1 MNYSTVAPTPDTKV
15 SLAEKIILIT
25 GAGAGIGEQIALGAA
40 RSGATVLLLGRQEEA
55 LNKVYDHII
64 REGGS
69 EPVVI
74 PMDLSELDEQQAN
87 QLSHM
92 IGDAFGRLDGLV
104 HNASLLGKLG
114 PIATANLSEWSQV
127 MNVNAFAPVILTKA
141 LLPLLNEAEA
151 ASIIFT
157 SSGVGRQAR
166 AFWGA
171 YSVSKFATEAI
182 AGILAAELETDGIRV
197 NCVNP
202 GATNTKM
209 RRAAFPGE
217 SPQTIASAESLVPAY
232 LFLLSEQAKRIHGAS
247 IDLQK

>member
-1 MNYSTVAPTPDTKV
+1 MKYSDIAPNTADV
-15 SLAEKIILIT
+15 SLRDKVILIT
-25 GAGAGIGEQIALGAA
+25 GSGAGIGEQLALGAA
-40 RSGATVLLLGRQEEA
+40 RAGAIVLLLGRREDA
-55 LNKVYDHII
+55 LNAVYDQIMS
-64 REGGS
+64 EGLA

-74 PMDLSELDEQQAN
+74 PMDLGTLDEQQAN

-127 MNVNAFAPVILTKA
+127 MTVNAFAPVVLTKA
-141 LLPLLNEAEA
+141 LLPLLRESQS

-171 YSVSKFATEAI
+171 YSASKFATEAI
-182 AGILAAELETDGIRV
+182 SGILAAELETDGIRV

-217 SPQTIASAESLVPAY
+217 SPESITSAASLAPAY
-232 LFLLSEQAKRIHGAS
+232 VFLLSEHANGIHGAS
-247 IDLQK
+247 IDLQR

>member
-1 MNYSTVAPTPDTKV
+1 MKYSDIAPFNTSVELSDKV
-15 SLAEKIILIT
+15 ILIT
-25 GAGAGIGEQIALGAA
+25 GAGAGIGEQLAIGAA
-40 RSGATVLLLGRQEEA
+40 RAGATVLLLGRNEVA
-55 LNKVYDHII
+55 LNGVYDQII
-64 REGGS
+64 GEGLA

-74 PMDLSELDEQQAN
+74 PMDLATLDEQQAN

-92 IGDAFGRLDGLV
+92 IGNAFGRLDGLV

-114 PIATANLSEWSQV
+114 PIATTNLSEWSQV
-127 MNVNAFAPVILTKA
+127 MNVNALAPVAITKA
-141 LLPLLNEAEA
+141 LLPLLNESQA

-171 YSVSKFATEAI
+171 YSASKFATEAI

-209 RRAAFPGE
+209 RRTAFPGE
-217 SPQTIASAESLVPAY
+217 SPDSNASAESLVPAY
-232 LFLLSEQAKRIHGAS
+232 LFLLSEYAKNIHGAS

>member
-1 MNYSTVAPTPDTKV
+1 MKYSDIAPKNADV
-15 SLAEKIILIT
+15 SLSDKVILIT
-25 GAGAGIGEQIALGAA
+25 GAGAGIGEQLALGAA
-40 RSGATVLLLGRQEEA
+40 RAGAIVLLLGRKEDA
-55 LNKVYDHII
+55 LNAVCDQII
-64 REGGS
+64 SEGLA

-74 PMDLSELDEQQAN
+74 PMDLGTLDEQQAN

-114 PIATANLSEWSQV
+114 PVATANLNEWSQV
-127 MNVNAFAPVILTKA
+127 MTVNAFAPVVLTKA
-141 LLPLLNEAEA
+141 LLPLLNESQG

-171 YSVSKFATEAI
+171 YSASKFATEAI
-182 AGILAAELETDGIRV
+182 SGILAAELETDGIRV

-217 SPQTIASAESLVPAY
+217 SPESIASAASLVPAY
-232 LFLLSEQAKRIHGAS
+232 VFLLSEQAKGIHGAS

>member
-1 MNYSTVAPTPDTKV
+1 MKYSDIAPKNADV
-15 SLAEKIILIT
+15 SLSDKVILIT
-25 GAGAGIGEQIALGAA
+25 GAGAGIGEQLALGAA
-40 RSGATVLLLGRQEEA
+40 RAGAIVLLLGRKEDA
-55 LNKVYDHII
+55 LNAVYDQII
-64 REGGS
+64 SEGLA

-74 PMDLSELDEQQAN
+74 PMDLGTLDEQQAN

-114 PIATANLSEWSQV
+114 PVATANLNEWSQV
-127 MNVNAFAPVILTKA
+127 MTVNAFAPVVLTKA
-141 LLPLLNEAEA
+141 LLPLLNESQG

-171 YSVSKFATEAI
+171 YSASKFATEAI
-182 AGILAAELETDGIRV
+182 SGILAAELETDGIRV

-217 SPQTIASAESLVPAY
+217 SPESIASAASLVPAY
-232 LFLLSEQAKRIHGAS
+232 VFLLSEQAKGIQGAS

>member
-1 MNYSTVAPTPDTKV
+1 MKYSDIAPNTADV
-15 SLAEKIILIT
+15 SLRDKVILIT
-25 GAGAGIGEQIALGAA
+25 GSGAGIGEQLALGAA
-40 RSGATVLLLGRQEEA
+40 RAGAIVLLLGRREDA
-55 LNKVYDHII
+55 LNAVYDQIMS
-64 REGGS
+64 EGLA

-74 PMDLSELDEQQAN
+74 PMDLGTLDEQQAN

-127 MNVNAFAPVILTKA
+127 MTVNAFAPVVLTKA
-141 LLPLLNEAEA
+141 LLPLLSESQS

-171 YSVSKFATEAI
+171 YSASKFATEAI
-182 AGILAAELETDGIRV
+182 SGILAAELETDGIRV

-217 SPQTIASAESLVPAY
+217 SPESIASAASLVPAY
-232 LFLLSEQAKRIHGAS
+232 VFLLSEQANGIHGAS

>member
-1 MNYSTVAPTPDTKV
+1 MKYSDIAPKNADV
-15 SLAEKIILIT
+15 SLSDKVILIT
-25 GAGAGIGEQIALGAA
+25 GAGAGIGEQLALGAA
-40 RSGATVLLLGRQEEA
+40 RAGAIVLLLGRKEDA
-55 LNKVYDHII
+55 LNAVYDQII
-64 REGGS
+64 SEGLA

-74 PMDLSELDEQQAN
+74 PMDLGTLDEPQAN

-114 PIATANLSEWSQV
+114 PVATANLNEWSQV
-127 MNVNAFAPVILTKA
+127 MTVNAFAPVVLTKA
-141 LLPLLNEAEA
+141 LLPLLNESQG

-171 YSVSKFATEAI
+171 YSASKFATEAI
-182 AGILAAELETDGIRV
+182 SGILAAELETDGIRV

-217 SPQTIASAESLVPAY
+217 SPESIASAASLVPAY
-232 LFLLSEQAKRIHGAS
+232 VFLLSEQAKGIHGAS

>member
-1 MNYSTVAPTPDTKV
+1 MKYSDIAPKNADV
-15 SLAEKIILIT
+15 SLSDKVILIT
-25 GAGAGIGEQIALGAA
+25 GAGAGIGEQLALGAA
-40 RSGATVLLLGRQEEA
+40 RAGAIVLLLGRKEDA
-55 LNKVYDHII
+55 LNAVYDQII
-64 REGGS
+64 SEGLA

-74 PMDLSELDEQQAN
+74 PMDLGTLDEQKAN

-114 PIATANLSEWSQV
+114 PVATANLNEWSQV
-127 MNVNAFAPVILTKA
+127 MTVNAFAPVVLTKA
-141 LLPLLNEAEA
+141 LLPLLNESQG

-171 YSVSKFATEAI
+171 YSASKFATEAI
-182 AGILAAELETDGIRV
+182 SGILAAELETDGIRV

-217 SPQTIASAESLVPAY
+217 SPESIASAASLVPAY
-232 LFLLSEQAKRIHGAS
+232 VFLLSEQAKGIHGAS

>member
-1 MNYSTVAPTPDTKV
+1 MKYSDIAPENAQVTLSGKV
-15 SLAEKIILIT
+15 ILIT
-25 GAGAGIGEQIALGAA
+25 GAGAGIGEQLALGSA
-40 RSGATVLLLGRQEEA
+40 RAGATVLLLGRKEDA
-55 LNKVYDHII
+55 LNAVYDQIMS
-64 REGGS
+64 EGLA

-74 PMDLSELDEQQAN
+74 PMDLSTLDEQQAN

-114 PIATANLSEWSQV
+114 PIATTNLSEWSQV
-127 MNVNAFAPVILTKA
+127 MNVNAFAPVVLTKA
-141 LLPLLNEAEA
+141 LLPLLNESPA

-171 YSVSKFATEAI
+171 YSASKFATEAI

-202 GATNTKM
+202 GATNTRM

-217 SPQTIASAESLVPAY
+217 SPDSIASAESLVPAY
-232 LFLLSEQAKRIHGAS
+232 LFLLSEQAKGVHGAS

>member
-1 MNYSTVAPTPDTKV
+1 MNYSDIAPQNPSVELHNKV
-15 SLAEKIILIT
+15 ILIT
-25 GAGAGIGEQIALGAA
+25 GAGAGIGAQLALGAA
-40 RSGATVLLLGRQEEA
+40 RAGATVLLLGRNEEN
-55 LNKVYDHII
+55 LNSVYDQIVS
-64 REGGS
+64 EGLN

-74 PMDLSELDEQQAN
+74 PMDLSKLDEQQAN

-92 IGDAFGRLDGLV
+92 IGEAFGRLDGLV

-114 PIATANLSEWSQV
+114 PIATTNLSEWSQV
-127 MNVNAFAPVILTKA
+127 MHVNAFAPVVLTKA
-141 LLPLLNEAEA
+141 MLALLRESDA

-171 YSVSKFATEAI
+171 YSASKFATEAI

-217 SPQTIASAESLVPAY
+217 SPDSIASAESLVPAY
-232 LFLLSEQAKRIHGAS
+232 LFLLSDSAKAVRGAS

>member
-1 MNYSTVAPTPDTKV
+1 MNYSDLAPENAQVTLSGKV
-15 SLAEKIILIT
+15 ILIT
-25 GAGAGIGEQIALGAA
+25 GASAGIGKQLALGAA
-40 RSGATVLLLGRQEEA
+40 RAGATVLLLGRKEDA
-55 LNKVYDHII
+55 LNTIYDQIVD
-64 REGGS
+64 EGLP

-74 PMDLSELDEQQAN
+74 PMDLSTIDEQQAN

-127 MNVNAFAPVILTKA
+127 MNVNAFAPVVLTKA
-141 LLPLLNEAEA
+141 LLPLLNESTA
-151 ASIIFT
+151 ASVIFT
-157 SSGVGRQAR
+157 SSSVGRQAR

-171 YSVSKFATEAI
+171 YSASKFATEAI

-217 SPQTIASAESLVPAY
+217 SPDSIASAESLVPAY
-232 LFLLSEQAKRIHGAS
+232 LFLLSENAKHIHGAS

>member
-1 MNYSTVAPTPDTKV
+1 MKYSDIAPKNADV
-15 SLAEKIILIT
+15 SLRDKVILIT
-25 GAGAGIGEQIALGAA
+25 GAGAGIGEQLALGAA
-40 RSGATVLLLGRQEEA
+40 RAGAIVLLLGRKEDA
-55 LNKVYDHII
+55 LNAVYDQII
-64 REGGS
+64 SEGLA

-74 PMDLSELDEQQAN
+74 PMDLGTLDEQQAN

-114 PIATANLSEWSQV
+114 PVATANLNEWSQV
-127 MNVNAFAPVILTKA
+127 MTVNAFAPVVLTKA
-141 LLPLLNEAEA
+141 LLPLLNESQG

-171 YSVSKFATEAI
+171 YSASKFATEAI
-182 AGILAAELETDGIRV
+182 SGILAAELETDGIRV

-217 SPQTIASAESLVPAY
+217 SPESIASAASLVPAY
-232 LFLLSEQAKRIHGAS
+232 VFLLSEQAKGIHGAS

>member
-1 MNYSTVAPTPDTKV
+1 MKYSDIAPNTADV
-15 SLAEKIILIT
+15 SLRDKVILIT
-25 GAGAGIGEQIALGAA
+25 GAGAGIGEQLALGAA
-40 RSGATVLLLGRQEEA
+40 RAGAIVLLLGRKEDA
-55 LNKVYDHII
+55 LNAVYDQII
-64 REGGS
+64 SEGLA

-74 PMDLSELDEQQAN
+74 PMDLGTLDEPRAN

-114 PIATANLSEWSQV
+114 PVATANLNEWSQV
-127 MNVNAFAPVILTKA
+127 MTVNAFAPVVLTKA
-141 LLPLLNEAEA
+141 LLPLLNESQG

-171 YSVSKFATEAI
+171 YSASKFATEAI
-182 AGILAAELETDGIRV
+182 SGILAAELETDGIRV

-217 SPQTIASAESLVPAY
+217 SPESIASAASLVPAY
-232 LFLLSEQAKRIHGAS
+232 VFLLSEQAKGVHGAS

>member
-1 MNYSTVAPTPDTKV
+1 MKYSDIAPNTADV
-15 SLAEKIILIT
+15 SLRDKVILIT
-25 GAGAGIGEQIALGAA
+25 GAGAGIGEQLALGAA
-40 RSGATVLLLGRQEEA
+40 RAGAIVLLLGRKEDA
-55 LNKVYDHII
+55 LNAVYDQII
-64 REGGS
+64 SEGLA

-74 PMDLSELDEQQAN
+74 PMDLGTLDEPQAN

-114 PIATANLSEWSQV
+114 PVATANLNEWSQV
-127 MNVNAFAPVILTKA
+127 MTVNAFAPVVLTKA
-141 LLPLLNEAEA
+141 LLPLLNESQG

-171 YSVSKFATEAI
+171 YSASKFATEAI
-182 AGILAAELETDGIRV
+182 SGILAAELETDGIRV

-217 SPQTIASAESLVPAY
+217 SPESIASAASLVPAY
-232 LFLLSEQAKRIHGAS
+232 VFLLSEQAKGIHGAS

>member
-1 MNYSTVAPTPDTKV
+1 MKYSDIAPKNADV
-15 SLAEKIILIT
+15 SLRDKVILIT
-25 GAGAGIGEQIALGAA
+25 GAGAGIGEQLALGAA
-40 RSGATVLLLGRQEEA
+40 RAGAIVLLLGRKEDA
-55 LNKVYDHII
+55 LNAVCDQII
-64 REGGS
+64 SEGLA

-74 PMDLSELDEQQAN
+74 PMNLGTLDEPQAN

-114 PIATANLSEWSQV
+114 PVATANLNEWSQV
-127 MNVNAFAPVILTKA
+127 MTVNAFAPVVLTKA
-141 LLPLLNEAEA
+141 LLPLLNESQG

-171 YSVSKFATEAI
+171 YSASKFATEAI
-182 AGILAAELETDGIRV
+182 SGILAAELETDGIRV

-217 SPQTIASAESLVPAY
+217 SPESIASAASLVPAY
-232 LFLLSEQAKRIHGAS
+232 VFLLSEQAKGIHGAS

>member
-1 MNYSTVAPTPDTKV
+1 MKYSDIAPDNTNITLSDKV
-15 SLAEKIILIT
+15 ILIT
-25 GAGAGIGEQIALGAA
+25 GAGAGIGEQLALGAA
-40 RSGATVLLLGRQEEA
+40 RAGATVLLLGRQEEA
-55 LNKVYDHII
+55 LNAVYDRII
-64 REGGS
+64 AKGLA

-74 PMDLSELDEQQAN
+74 PMDLNTLDEQQAN

-127 MNVNAFAPVILTKA
+127 MNVNAFAPVALTKA
-141 LLPLLNEAEA
+141 LLPLLNESKA
-151 ASIIFT
+151 ASILFT

-171 YSVSKFATEAI
+171 YAVSKFATEAI

-217 SPQTIASAESLVPAY
+217 SPDTIATAESLVPAY
-232 LFLLSEQAKRIHGAS
+232 LFLLSEQSGHIHGAS

>member
-1 MNYSTVAPTPDTKV
+1 MNYSDLAPENAKV
-15 SLAEKIILIT
+15 TLSGKVILIT
-25 GAGAGIGEQIALGAA
+25 GASAGIGKQLALGAA
-40 RSGATVLLLGRQEEA
+40 RAGATVLLLGRKEDA
-55 LNKVYDHII
+55 LNTIYDQIVD
-64 REGGS
+64 EGLP

-74 PMDLSELDEQQAN
+74 PMDLSTIDEQQAN

-127 MNVNAFAPVILTKA
+127 MNVNAFAPVVLTKA
-141 LLPLLNEAEA
+141 LLPLLNESTA
-151 ASIIFT
+151 ASVIFT
-157 SSGVGRQAR
+157 SSSVGRQAR

-171 YSVSKFATEAI
+171 YSASKFATEAI

-217 SPQTIASAESLVPAY
+217 SPDSIASAESLVPAY
-232 LFLLSEQAKRIHGAS
+232 LFLLSENAKHIHGAS

>member
-1 MNYSTVAPTPDTKV
+1 MKYSDIAPENAQVTLSGKV
-15 SLAEKIILIT
+15 ILIT
-25 GAGAGIGEQIALGAA
+25 GAGAGIGEQLALGSA
-40 RSGATVLLLGRQEEA
+40 RAGATVLLLGRKEDA
-55 LNKVYDHII
+55 LNAVYDQIMS
-64 REGGS
+64 EGLA

-74 PMDLSELDEQQAN
+74 PMDLSTLDEQQAN

-114 PIATANLSEWSQV
+114 PIATTNLSEWSQV
-127 MNVNAFAPVILTKA
+127 MNVNAFAPVVLTKA
-141 LLPLLNEAEA
+141 LLPLLNESPAS
-151 ASIIFT
+151 SIIFT

-171 YSVSKFATEAI
+171 YSASKFATEAI

-202 GATNTKM
+202 GATNTRM

-217 SPQTIASAESLVPAY
+217 SPESIASAESLVPAY
-232 LFLLSEQAKRIHGAS
+232 LFLLSEQAKDVHGAS

>member
-1 MNYSTVAPTPDTKV
+1 MKYSDIAPNTADV
-15 SLAEKIILIT
+15 SLRDKVILIT
-25 GAGAGIGEQIALGAA
+25 GSGAGIGEQLALGAA
-40 RSGATVLLLGRQEEA
+40 RAGAIVLLLGRREDA
-55 LNKVYDHII
+55 LNAVYDQIMS
-64 REGGS
+64 EGLA

-74 PMDLSELDEQQAN
+74 PMDLGTLDEQQAN

-127 MNVNAFAPVILTKA
+127 MTVNAFAPVVLTKA
-141 LLPLLNEAEA
+141 LLPLLRESQS

-171 YSVSKFATEAI
+171 YSASKFATEAI
-182 AGILAAELETDGIRV
+182 SGILAAELETDGIRV

-217 SPQTIASAESLVPAY
+217 SPESIASAASLVPAY
-232 LFLLSEQAKRIHGAS
+232 VFLLSEQAKGIHGAS

>member
-1 MNYSTVAPTPDTKV
+1 
-15 SLAEKIILIT
+15 
-25 GAGAGIGEQIALGAA
+25 
-40 RSGATVLLLGRQEEA
+40 
-55 LNKVYDHII
+55 
-64 REGGS
+64 
-69 EPVVI
+69 
-74 PMDLSELDEQQAN
+74 
-87 QLSHM
+87 M

-114 PIATANLSEWSQV
+114 PVATANLNEWSQV
-127 MNVNAFAPVILTKA
+127 MTVNAFAPVVLTKA
-141 LLPLLNEAEA
+141 LLPLLNESQG

-171 YSVSKFATEAI
+171 YSASKFATEAI
-182 AGILAAELETDGIRV
+182 SGILAAELETDGIRV

-217 SPQTIASAESLVPAY
+217 SPDSIASAASLVPAY
-232 LFLLSEQAKRIHGAS
+232 VFLLSEHANGIHGAS

>member
-1 MNYSTVAPTPDTKV
+1 MKYSDIAPNTADV
-15 SLAEKIILIT
+15 SLRDKVILIT
-25 GAGAGIGEQIALGAA
+25 GAGAGIGEQLALGAA
-40 RSGATVLLLGRQEEA
+40 RAGAIVLLLGRKEDA
-55 LNKVYDHII
+55 LNAVYDQII
-64 REGGS
+64 SEGLA

-74 PMDLSELDEQQAN
+74 PMDLGTLDEPRAN

-114 PIATANLSEWSQV
+114 PVATANLNEWSQV
-127 MNVNAFAPVILTKA
+127 MTVNAFAPVVLTKA
-141 LLPLLNEAEA
+141 LLPLLNESQG

-171 YSVSKFATEAI
+171 YSASKFATEAI
-182 AGILAAELETDGIRV
+182 SGILAAELETDGIRL

-217 SPQTIASAESLVPAY
+217 SPESIASAASLVPAY
-232 LFLLSEQAKRIHGAS
+232 VFLLSEQAKGIHGAS

>member
-1 MNYSTVAPTPDTKV
+1 MKYSDIAPNNADV
-15 SLAEKIILIT
+15 SLRDKVILIT
-25 GAGAGIGEQIALGAA
+25 GSGAGIGEQLALGAA
-40 RSGATVLLLGRQEEA
+40 RAGAIVLLLGRREDA
-55 LNKVYDHII
+55 LNAVYDQIMS
-64 REGGS
+64 EGLA

-74 PMDLSELDEQQAN
+74 PMDLGTLDEQQAN

-127 MNVNAFAPVILTKA
+127 MTVNAFAPVVLTKA
-141 LLPLLNEAEA
+141 LLPLLSESQS

-171 YSVSKFATEAI
+171 YSASKFATEAI
-182 AGILAAELETDGIRV
+182 SGILAAELETDGIRV

-217 SPQTIASAESLVPAY
+217 SPESIASAASLVPAY
-232 LFLLSEQAKRIHGAS
+232 VFLLSEHAKGIHGAS
-247 IDLQK
+247 IDLQR

>member
-1 MNYSTVAPTPDTKV
+1 MKYSDIAPNTADV
-15 SLAEKIILIT
+15 SLRDKVILIT
-25 GAGAGIGEQIALGAA
+25 GSGAGIGEQLALGAA
-40 RSGATVLLLGRQEEA
+40 RAGAIVLLLGRREDA
-55 LNKVYDHII
+55 LNAVYDQIMS
-64 REGGS
+64 EGLA

-74 PMDLSELDEQQAN
+74 PMDLGTLDEQQAN

-127 MNVNAFAPVILTKA
+127 MTVNAFAPVVLTKA
-141 LLPLLNEAEA
+141 LLPLLRESQS

-171 YSVSKFATEAI
+171 YSASKFATEAI
-182 AGILAAELETDGIRV
+182 SGILAAELETDGIRV

-217 SPQTIASAESLVPAY
+217 SPDSIASAASLVPAY
-232 LFLLSEQAKRIHGAS
+232 VFLLSEHANGIHGAS
-247 IDLQK
+247 IDLQR

>member
-1 MNYSTVAPTPDTKV
+1 MKYSDIAPKNADV
-15 SLAEKIILIT
+15 SLSDKVILIT
-25 GAGAGIGEQIALGAA
+25 GAGAGIGEQLALGAA
-40 RSGATVLLLGRQEEA
+40 RAGAIVLLLGRKEDA
-55 LNKVYDHII
+55 LNAVYDQII
-64 REGGS
+64 SEGLA

-74 PMDLSELDEQQAN
+74 PMDLGTLDEQQAN

-114 PIATANLSEWSQV
+114 PVATANLNEWSQV
-127 MNVNAFAPVILTKA
+127 MTVNAFAPVVLTKA
-141 LLPLLNEAEA
+141 LLPLLNESQG

-171 YSVSKFATEAI
+171 YSASKFATEAI
-182 AGILAAELETDGIRV
+182 SGILAAELETDGIRV

-217 SPQTIASAESLVPAY
+217 SPESIASAASLVPAY
-232 LFLLSEQAKRIHGAS
+232 VFLLSEQAKGIHGAS